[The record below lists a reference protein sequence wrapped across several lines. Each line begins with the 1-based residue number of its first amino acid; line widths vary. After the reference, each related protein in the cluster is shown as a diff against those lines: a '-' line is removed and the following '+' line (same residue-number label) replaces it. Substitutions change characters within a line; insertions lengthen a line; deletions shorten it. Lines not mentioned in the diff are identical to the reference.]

1 MYANEQPRQSK
12 RSMLASLHEAPVQAR
27 LVARNTLDYMLPDGT
42 RKIMLHHTNILTF
55 HPQGGFTIDT
65 GGWGT
70 VTTRARLNEFL
81 PDHWRVSTQ
90 KGVMCLN
97 DTPFRQ
103 TVTSTGATHE
113 AVVSDIA
120 PNDGIMITKQIDAY
134 MKEWR
139 KRGLPTAE
147 ESGGDPWILSNDP
160 KVSEGVMLDWVE
172 SKYVFRRMYGLALKY
187 AGVPDQGNAYY
198 HRIVDSRDGKLD
210 RIDYSRI
217 RRYIRACLG
226 LAA

>member
-12 RSMLASLHEAPVQAR
+12 RSMLASLHETPVQAR
-27 LVARNTLDYMLPDGT
+27 LAARNTLDYTLSDGT

-81 PDHWRVSTQ
+81 PGHWRVSTQ

-103 TVTSTGATHE
+103 TVTYTGATHE
-113 AVVSDIA
+113 TVVSDIA
-120 PNDGIMITKQIDAY
+120 PNDGVMITKQIDAY

-139 KRGLPTAE
+139 KRGLPTVE
-147 ESGGDPWILSNDP
+147 ESGGDPWVFGSL
-160 KVSEGVMLDWVE
+160 KVSENVMIDWVQ
-172 SKYVFRRMYGLALKY
+172 SKYVHRLLYGLALKY
-187 AGVPDQGNAYY
+187 AGVQDQGNALY
-198 HRIVDSRDGKLD
+198 HHMTDRCGGKLD
-210 RIDYSRI
+210 RLDYSRI